1 VFWKSR
7 ISASVSFPLVCE
19 GLTIASVTPLCIQL
33 LKELTSGQMMRQKVE
48 REAEATAREL
58 KAAQDMLY
66 MVNERAEREQ
76 AGHSVS
82 NATATAPN
90 ALRLAKCGFLT
101 TVHAG
106 LLECRSSGQCYH
118 FLRHMFIMVHSLM
131 VHVIFAHLLI
141 SKCTKMHTMLLVPKC
156 ILCILFKVAYYTITL
171 NNDDL

>member
-1 VFWKSR
+1 MFCKHVFAAVLVFWKSR
-7 ISASVSFPLVCE
+7 NSAFFPSQYE

-48 REAEATAREL
+48 REVEANAREL

-90 ALRLAKCGFLT
+90 TRRLHECGFLT

-106 LLECRSSGQCYH
+106 ILECRSSGRWLSFPSSH
-118 FLRHMFIMVHSLM
+118 FLIIKLGG
-131 VHVIFAHLLI
+131 
-141 SKCTKMHTMLLVPKC
+141 C
-156 ILCILFKVAYYTITL
+156 
-171 NNDDL
+171 